1 MITVVNSLTI
11 LRILLAP
18 LILMF
23 LIFESYFICIFLFFI
38 GGLTDYLDGYLAR
51 RFNAESQIGEILDP
65 IADKIIIVFLLIG
78 LAVKLDSF
86 LIATLGSLIISREIC
101 VAALRDYASRNNLS
115 EKTKVTFIAKVKTA
129 TQLFTI
135 GLYLVA
141 LAFQFNLLI
150 VITDIFL
157 IITSLITLYTGYEY
171 AHNVFYK

>member
-1 MITVVNSLTI
+1 
-11 LRILLAP
+11 
-18 LILMF
+18 MF
-23 LIFESYFICIFLFFI
+23 LIFESYYICIFVYYRWPHRLFRWLFS
-38 GGLTDYLDGYLAR
+38 R

-65 IADKIIIVFLLIG
+65 IADKIIIVFLLIS

-101 VAALRDYASRNNLS
+101 VAALRDYASKINLS
-115 EKTKVTFIAKVKTA
+115 NKQSTFIAVKTA

-135 GLYLVA
+135 GLYLIA

>member
-1 MITVVNSLTI
+1 
-11 LRILLAP
+11 
-18 LILMF
+18 MF

-115 EKTKVTFIAKVKTA
+115 
-129 TQLFTI
+129 
-135 GLYLVA
+135 
-141 LAFQFNLLI
+141 
-150 VITDIFL
+150 
-157 IITSLITLYTGYEY
+157 
-171 AHNVFYK
+171 